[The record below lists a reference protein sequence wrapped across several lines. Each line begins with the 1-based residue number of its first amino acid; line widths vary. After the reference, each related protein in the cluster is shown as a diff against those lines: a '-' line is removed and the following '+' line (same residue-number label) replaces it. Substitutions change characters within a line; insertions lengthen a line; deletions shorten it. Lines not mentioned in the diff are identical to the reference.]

1 MFDARRITKLHP
13 CVIESLNNTTFP
25 SLFVVGSYQLCE
37 ETNSRQGAIE
47 IYDSTLNK
55 QLSLLEISSG
65 VLDIRVINE
74 NSILVADSLGSVHL
88 INIVD
93 LSNNSNCDNNAS
105 ENMAKFDLKQ
115 VSSWESSDDG
125 LALAVDFYDT
135 SIIKTHQNG
144 SIHLGQMTPTGFI
157 DTQHITNAHTLL
169 GESQPIWTVTFNKH
183 NNGNTFLTGG
193 DDCKM
198 KLWDI
203 RTDLNTPNA
212 INSIST
218 AGVTAIQYH
227 PTNPHIFVN
236 GSYDEYARIYDDR
249 NFRVPVMEL

>member
-1 MFDARRITKLHP
+1 MFDARRVTKLHP
-13 CVIESLNNTTFP
+13 CVIESLNNISFP
-25 SLFVVGSYQLCE
+25 SLFVVGSYQSNE
-37 ETNSRQGAIE
+37 ETNCRQGAIE
-47 IYDSTLNK
+47 IYDSTLNQ

-65 VLDIRVINE
+65 VLDIKVINE

-88 INIVD
+88 VNV
-93 LSNNSNCDNNAS
+93 LNNYTNLDNNNTS
-105 ENMAKFDLKQ
+105 IFELRQ

-125 LALAVDFYDT
+125 LALAVDFDDT
-135 SIIKTHQNG
+135 NVIKTHQNG
-144 SIHLGQMTPTGFI
+144 SIRLGRMTPTGFI
-157 DTQHITNAHTLL
+157 DIQHITNAHTLL

-183 NNGNTFLTGG
+183 EQGNTFLTGG

-203 RTDLNTPNA
+203 RTDLRVPNA
-212 INSIST
+212 INSNST